1 MSGTES
7 YKNVYNDDFFAYT
20 SGISWKSAQRV
31 VPVFRELLPF
41 CQSVAD
47 FGCAEG
53 VWLKCWMRNGVEDVV
68 GVDGDYIDKNALHI
82 PKEKFFAF
90 NLDEAV
96 DLGRRFDVV
105 CSLEVAEHLS
115 PECSRQFVQSLT
127 RHSDIVIFS
136 AAPPGQ
142 GGEFHMNEREYDE
155 WRGFFLEEGYEAYD
169 CIRPKLQSFQDVS
182 FWYRYN
188 IVLYVRKDKADQLSE
203 LIKTTKVGVD
213 AKILDVAPPIFKLRK
228 FIVKFIPYTL
238 QNKLAALKS
247 KLRSIAG

>member
-1 MSGTES
+1 MSGTEN
-7 YKNVYNDDFFAYT
+7 YKNVYDDDFFAYT
-20 SGISWKSAQRV
+20 SGISWKSAQKV

-41 CQSVAD
+41 CKSVAD

-53 VWLKCWMRNGVEDVV
+53 VWLKCWLLNGVEDVV
-68 GVDGDYIDKNALHI
+68 GVDGDYVNTEALHI
-82 PKEKFFAF
+82 SKEAFFAR

-96 DLGRRFDVV
+96 DLGRRFDVA

-115 PECSRQFVQSLT
+115 PESSRQFVQSLT
-127 RHSDIVIFS
+127 RHSDVVIFS

-155 WRGFFLEEGYEAYD
+155 WRSFFRDEGYEAYD
-169 CIRPKLQSFQDVS
+169 CIRPKLKGFHDVS

-188 IVLYVRKDKADQLSE
+188 IVLYVKQTVANKLPEAIKA
-203 LIKTTKVGVD
+203 TKVD
-213 AKILDVAPPIFKLRK
+213 ANAKIPDIAPPIFKLRK
-228 FIVKFIPYTL
+228 SIVKLLPYGV
-238 QNKLAALKS
+238 QNRLAALNS